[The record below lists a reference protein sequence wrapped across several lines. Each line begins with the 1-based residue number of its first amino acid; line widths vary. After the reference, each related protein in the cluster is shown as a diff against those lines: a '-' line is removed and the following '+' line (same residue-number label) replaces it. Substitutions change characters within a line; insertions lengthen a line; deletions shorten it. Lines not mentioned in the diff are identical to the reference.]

1 MDMSAQDNDNGDGA
15 GVVEVKIESFDW
27 FGNEDEVEAAG
38 RENHQ
43 LVLVPVRVAWTT
55 RRAGLVS
62 MAKTM
67 PEVLVGA
74 SRQL

>member
-38 RENHQ
+38 RENH
-43 LVLVPVRVAWTT
+43 
-55 RRAGLVS
+55 
-62 MAKTM
+62 
-67 PEVLVGA
+67 
-74 SRQL
+74 